1 MQDHV
6 YKIVELAGSSDTSI
20 DDAIEAAI
28 SRAGASLRNLR
39 WFEVK
44 QIRGHISDGDVSHY
58 QVILK
63 VGFTLDDEDEDEDDE
78 EDEDEDDEDQD
89 EDASEDEEG

>member
-1 MQDHV
+1 MQDHI

-63 VGFTLDDEDEDEDDE
+63 VGFTLDDVEDE
-78 EDEDEDDEDQD
+78 EDEDEE
-89 EDASEDEEG
+89 EEEEEEENGEDEG